1 MIKYLKKMFLFLTK
15 GTNMKSEINNKI
27 FGERLNS
34 LMKEKNETIYTIGE
48 YLHLSP
54 ATISRYR
61 NGQMTPKMT
70 AIQSLSS
77 YFGVN
82 VEWLLGES
90 DERNKKIKN
99 INLTEHEKSLIENYR
114 KNLNMQSAINKLLEL
129 DN

>member
-1 MIKYLKKMFLFLTK
+1 
-15 GTNMKSEINNKI
+15 MKSEINNKI